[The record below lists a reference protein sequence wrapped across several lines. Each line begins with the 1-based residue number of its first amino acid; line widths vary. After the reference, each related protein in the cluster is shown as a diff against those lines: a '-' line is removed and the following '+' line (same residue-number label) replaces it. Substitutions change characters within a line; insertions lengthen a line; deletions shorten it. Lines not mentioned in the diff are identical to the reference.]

1 MNKTSIALALL
12 VPVAFFAGQFQSS
25 RTPVAPV
32 YAPEV
37 SYGAG
42 QSSSAAPGAVSNAKK
57 SVINTAPTGTIHAV
71 KEGQLIMDAVKAA
84 VPGDVIQVWPGQYS
98 ETVYI
103 DKDNIR
109 LSGVIVAGKR
119 PVLHGGEH
127 LNDAI
132 LYSGNN
138 IVIENFL
145 ITKYK
150 GNGIMGQAGNNFEIR
165 NNIIED
171 TGVYGIFP
179 QLGENGIVEHN
190 VVSGIEDAAI
200 YIGMSDHIHVANNE
214 VFDSVA
220 GIEIEN
226 SRHAVVE
233 NNFVHN
239 NTGGIL
245 AFVTPGLPIKDTVDV
260 IIRNNWVSNNNTK
273 NFGAPGS
280 TVAGIP
286 AGTGMLI
293 MAADKVVIEDNL
305 ILGNKTAG
313 IIITDHQNAPNTTLD
328 PESDPTPDQVMIL
341 NNLMYNNGYDTVPE
355 AKMVMATELKQGNPD
370 IVRVGNA
377 NNSCINN
384 PQQYVTAG
392 VGDWP
397 ACNFSNTDSIVTY
410 LLDTP
415 AAPRTVAADEKGK
428 YAYLGIC
435 TGCHAYT
442 GRLIGPPV
450 QVIQSL
456 YMDDPQGLADYIAN
470 PVKKREDFP
479 PMPKQDYLDAETR
492 LAVAKYLLSVQK

>member
-1 MNKTSIALALL
+1 MNKSTLTLIAL
-12 VPVAFFAGQFQSS
+12 VPLAYFAGYYLTS
-25 RTPVAPV
+25 TATVAPV
-32 YAPEV
+32 YTAEV
-37 SYGAG
+37 SYSG
-42 QSSSAAPGAVSNAKK
+42 STSASGNGKK
-57 SVINTAPTGTIHAV
+57 SVLNSMPTGTVHAV
-71 KEGQLIMDAVKAA
+71 KDGQLIMDAVKAA
-84 VPGDVIQVWPGQYS
+84 QPGDVIQVWPGNYT

-109 LSGVIVAGKR
+109 LSGVIVEGKR
-119 PVLHGGEH
+119 PRLFGDGH

-200 YIGMSDHIHVANNE
+200 YVGMSDHIHVANNE

-226 SRHAVVE
+226 SRHAIVE

-260 IIRNNWVSNNNTK
+260 IIRNNWISNNNTK
-273 NFGAPGS
+273 NFGAEGS
-280 TVAGIP
+280 MVAGIP
-286 AGTGMLI
+286 AGTGILI
-293 MAADKVVIEDNL
+293 MAADKVIIEDNL

-328 PESDPTPDQVMIL
+328 PESDPTPDQIMIL
-341 NNLMYNNGYDTVPE
+341 NNLMYNNGYDTITE
-355 AKMVMATELKQGNPD
+355 AKVLLTTELKQGNPD
-370 IVRVGNA
+370 ILRVGGS

-384 PQQYVTAG
+384 PQQYISAG

-397 ACNFSNTDSIVTY
+397 ACGFSNTDTIVNY
-410 LLDTP
+410 LLDEP
-415 AAPRTVAADEKGK
+415 AAPRSVAVEDKGK

-456 YMDDPQGLADYIAN
+456 YMDDPKALADYIAN
-470 PVKKREDFP
+470 PIKKREDYP
-479 PMPKQDYLDAETR
+479 AMPKQDYLDAETR
-492 LAVAKYLLSVQK
+492 KAVAEYMLSVKN

>member
-1 MNKTSIALALL
+1 MKKTTIALALL
-12 VPVAFFAGQFQSS
+12 VPVAFFAGKFLSAKA
-25 RTPVAPV
+25 PVAPT

-37 SYGAG
+37 SYNAGGATTSG
-42 QSSSAAPGAVSNAKK
+42 NVKK
-57 SVINTAPTGTIHAV
+57 SVINAAPTGKVHQV
-71 KEGQLIMDAVKAA
+71 KDGQLIMDAVKAA
-84 VPGDVIQVWPGQYS
+84 NPGDVIEVWPGTYT

-103 DKDNIR
+103 DKNNIR
-109 LSGVIVAGKR
+109 LSGVIVEGKR
-119 PVLHGGEH
+119 PKLFGDGH

-138 IVIENFL
+138 IVVENFL

-200 YIGMSDHIHVANNE
+200 YVGMSDYIHVANNE

-233 NNFVHN
+233 NNFVHH

-260 IIRNNWVSNNNTK
+260 IIRNNWISDNNTK

-280 TVAGIP
+280 MVAGIP
-286 AGTGMLI
+286 AGTGILI
-293 MAADKVVIEDNL
+293 MAADKVIVEDNL
-305 ILGNKTAG
+305 ILNNKTAG

-328 PESDPTPDQVMIL
+328 PGSDPTPDEIMIL
-341 NNLMYNNGYDTVPE
+341 NNMMYNNGYDTIAE
-355 AKMVMATELKQGNPD
+355 AKVLLSTELKQGNPD
-370 IVRVGNA
+370 IVRVGNT

-384 PQQYVTAG
+384 AQQYVTVG
-392 VGDWP
+392 VSSWP
-397 ACNFSNTDSIVTY
+397 ACSFSNTDSVVSY

-415 AAPRTVAADEKGK
+415 AAPRSVAAADKGK

-456 YMDDPQGLADYIAN
+456 YMDDPQALADYIAN
-470 PVKKREDFP
+470 PVKKREDYP
-479 PMPKQDYLDAETR
+479 HMPKQDYLDAETR
-492 LAVAKYLLSVQK
+492 LAVAKYLLEAKN

>member
-1 MNKTSIALALL
+1 MKKSTLTLVAL
-12 VPVAFFAGQFQSS
+12 VPLAFFAGYYLTS
-25 RTPVAPV
+25 TATVAPV
-32 YAPEV
+32 YTAEV
-37 SYGAG
+37 SYSGGTAG
-42 QSSSAAPGAVSNAKK
+42 SGNAKK
-57 SVINTAPTGTIHAV
+57 SVLNSMATGTVHAV

-84 VPGDVIQVWPGQYS
+84 QPGDVIQVWPGDYT

-109 LSGVIVAGKR
+109 LSGVIVEGKR
-119 PVLHGGEH
+119 PRLFGDGH

-226 SRHAVVE
+226 SRHAIVE

-260 IIRNNWVSNNNTK
+260 IIRNNWISNNNTK
-273 NFGAPGS
+273 NFGAEGS
-280 TVAGIP
+280 MVAGIP
-286 AGTGMLI
+286 AGTGVLI
-293 MAADKVVIEDNL
+293 MAADKVIIEDNL

-328 PESDPTPDQVMIL
+328 PESDPTPDEIMIL
-341 NNLMYNNGYDTVPE
+341 NNMMYNNGYDTITE
-355 AKMVMATELKQGNPD
+355 AKVLLTTELKQGNPD
-370 IVRVGNA
+370 ILRVGA
-377 NNSCINN
+377 TNNSCINN
-384 PQQYVTAG
+384 PQQYISAG
-392 VGDWP
+392 VSDWP
-397 ACNFSNTDSIVTY
+397 ACAFSNTDTIVTY
-410 LLDTP
+410 LLDEP
-415 AAPRTVAADEKGK
+415 AAPRSVDVKDKGK

-456 YMDDPQGLADYIAN
+456 YMDDPKALAAYIAN
-470 PVKKREDFP
+470 PIKKREDYP
-479 PMPKQDYLDAETR
+479 AMPKQDYLDEETR
-492 LAVAKYLLSVQK
+492 QAVALYMLSVKN

>member
-1 MNKTSIALALL
+1 MKKSTLALAVL
-12 VPVAFFAGQFQSS
+12 VPVAFFAGSYL
-25 RTPVAPV
+25 TGKGPVAPV
-32 YAPEV
+32 YTPEV
-37 SYGAG
+37 SYSGGA
-42 QSSSAAPGAVSNAKK
+42 AVSGNTKK
-57 SVINTAPTGTIHAV
+57 SVLNAMPTGSVHQV
-71 KEGQLIMDAVKAA
+71 KDGQLIMDAVKAA
-84 VPGDVIQVWPGQYS
+84 KPGDVIQVWPGNYT

-109 LSGVIVAGKR
+109 LSGVIIDGKR
-119 PVLHGGEH
+119 PVLFGDGH

-150 GNGIMGQAGNNFEIR
+150 GNAIMGQAGNNFEIR

-179 QLGENGIVEHN
+179 QLGDNGIVEHN
-190 VVSGIEDAAI
+190 IISGIEDAAI

-226 SRHAVVE
+226 SRHAIVE

-260 IIRNNWVSNNNTK
+260 IIRNNWISNNNTK
-273 NFGAPGS
+273 NFGAEGS
-280 TVAGIP
+280 MVAGIP
-286 AGTGMLI
+286 AGTGVLI
-293 MAADKVVIEDNL
+293 MAADKVIIEDNL

-328 PESDPTPDQVMIL
+328 PESDPSPDQVMIL
-341 NNLMYNNGYDTVPE
+341 NNLMYNNGYETITE
-355 AKMVMATELKQGNPD
+355 AKVLLTTELKQGNPD
-370 IVRVGNA
+370 ILRVGSSKD
-377 NNSCINN
+377 SCINN
-384 PQQYVTAG
+384 PQQYITAG
-392 VGDWP
+392 VADWP
-397 ACNFSNTDSIVTY
+397 ACSFSNTDSIVNY
-410 LLDTP
+410 LLDVP
-415 AAPRTVAADEKGK
+415 AAPRSVAVEDKGK

-456 YMDDPQGLADYIAN
+456 YMDDPQALADYIAN
-470 PVKKREDFP
+470 PIKKREDYP
-479 PMPKQDYLDAETR
+479 AMPKQDYLDEETR
-492 LAVAKYLLSVQK
+492 QAVALYMLSVKN

>member
-1 MNKTSIALALL
+1 MNRSTLALAVLI
-12 VPVAFFAGQFQSS
+12 PAAFFAGYHLTGGSPS
-25 RTPVAPV
+25 APAYTP
-32 YAPEV
+32 EI
-37 SYGAG
+37 SYGTG
-42 QSSSAAPGAVSNAKK
+42 AATANSKK
-57 SVINTAPTGTIHAV
+57 TVINAMPTGAIHQV
-71 KEGQLIMDAVKAA
+71 KDGQLIMDAVKAA
-84 VPGDVIQVWPGQYS
+84 QPGDVIQVWPGDYT

-109 LSGVIVAGKR
+109 LSGVIVEGKR
-119 PVLHGGEH
+119 PRLFGDGH
-127 LNDAI
+127 LNDAV

-179 QLGENGIVEHN
+179 QLGDNGIVEHN
-190 VVSGIEDAAI
+190 VISGIEDAAI

-226 SRHAVVE
+226 SRHAIVE

-260 IIRNNWVSNNNTK
+260 IIRNNWISNNNTK

-280 TVAGIP
+280 TVSGIP
-286 AGTGMLI
+286 SGTGILI

-305 ILGNKTAG
+305 IIGNKTAG

-328 PESDPTPDQVMIL
+328 PESDPTPDEVMIL
-341 NNLMYNNGYDTVPE
+341 TNLMYNNGYDTITE
-355 AKMVMATELKQGNPD
+355 AKVLLTTELKQGNPD
-370 IVRVGNA
+370 ILRVGAA
-377 NNSCINN
+377 NNSCISNA
-384 PQQYVTAG
+384 QQYITVG
-392 VGDWP
+392 VSDWP
-397 ACNFSNTDSIVTY
+397 ACGFSNTDTIVNY
-410 LLDTP
+410 LLETP
-415 AAPRTVAADEKGK
+415 AAPRSVDVKDKGK

-435 TGCHAYT
+435 AGCHAYT

-456 YMDDPQGLADYIAN
+456 YMDDPQALAAYIAN
-470 PVKKREDFP
+470 PVKKREDYP
-479 PMPKQDYLDAETR
+479 AMPKQDYLDEETR
-492 LAVAKYLLSVQK
+492 KAVAEYMLQVKN

>member
-1 MNKTSIALALL
+1 MKKTTVALALL
-12 VPVAFFAGQFQSS
+12 VPVAFIAGSYLSGSGQS
-25 RTPVAPV
+25 APA
-32 YAPEV
+32 YQPDV
-37 SYGAG
+37 SYGASG
-42 QSSSAAPGAVSNAKK
+42 DAGSTANQKK
-57 SVINTAPTGTIHAV
+57 SVINTMAPGAV
-71 KEGQLIMDAVKAA
+71 HQVKPGQLIMDAVQAA
-84 VPGDVIQVWPGQYS
+84 NPGDMIQVWPGDYN

-109 LSGVIVAGKR
+109 LSGVIVEGKR
-119 PVLHGGEH
+119 PRLFGDGH

-138 IVIENFL
+138 IVVENFL

-179 QLGENGIVEHN
+179 QLGDNGIVEHN

-226 SRHAVVE
+226 SRHAIVE

-260 IIRNNWVSNNNTK
+260 IIRNNWISNNNTK

-280 TVAGIP
+280 TVSGIP
-286 AGTGMLI
+286 AGTGILI

-305 ILGNKTAG
+305 IIGNITAG
-313 IIITDHQNAPNTTLD
+313 IIVTDHQNAPNTTLD
-328 PESDPTPDQVMIL
+328 PESDPYPDEVMIL
-341 NNLMYNNGYDTVPE
+341 NNLMYNNGYDTIPE
-355 AKMVMATELKQGNPD
+355 AKVLMATELKQGNPD
-370 IVRVGNA
+370 IVRVGDSNK
-377 NNSCINN
+377 SCINN
-384 PQQYVTAG
+384 PQQYITVG
-392 VGDWP
+392 VAKWP
-397 ACNFSNTDSIVTY
+397 SCSFTNTDNVVSY

-415 AAPRTVAADEKGK
+415 AAPRSVDAKDKGK

-456 YMDDPQGLADYIAN
+456 YMDDPQGLANFIAN

-479 PMPKQDYLDAETR
+479 AMPKQDYLDAETR
-492 LAVAKYLLSVQK
+492 LAVAEYMLSVTK

>member
-1 MNKTSIALALL
+1 MNKSTLSLIVL
-12 VPVAFFAGQFQSS
+12 VPLAFFAGYYLTSGG
-25 RTPVAPV
+25 PVAPV
-32 YAPEV
+32 YTAEV
-37 SYGAG
+37 SYSGGDASG
-42 QSSSAAPGAVSNAKK
+42 SNLKK
-57 SVINTAPTGTIHAV
+57 SVINSMPTGTVHPV
-71 KEGQLIMDAVKAA
+71 KNGQLIMDAVKAA
-84 VPGDVIQVWPGQYS
+84 QPGDVIQVWPGDYA

-109 LSGVIVAGKR
+109 LTGVILDGKR
-119 PVLHGGEH
+119 PRLVGGGH

-200 YIGMSDHIHVANNE
+200 YVGMSDHIHVANNE

-226 SRHAVVE
+226 SRHAIVE
-233 NNFVHN
+233 NNFVHH

-260 IIRNNWVSNNNTK
+260 IIRNNWISNNNTK
-273 NFGAPGS
+273 NFGAEGS
-280 TVAGIP
+280 MVAGIP
-286 AGTGMLI
+286 AGTGVLI
-293 MAADKVVIEDNL
+293 MAADKVIIEDNL
-305 ILGNKTAG
+305 IIGNKTAG

-341 NNLMYNNGYDTVPE
+341 NNLMYNNGYDTITE
-355 AKMVMATELKQGNPD
+355 AKVLLTTELKQGNPD
-370 IVRVGNA
+370 ILRVGNT
-377 NNSCINN
+377 NDSCINN
-384 PQQYVTAG
+384 PQQYISAG
-392 VGDWP
+392 V
-397 ACNFSNTDSIVTY
+397 SNTDSIVSY
-410 LLDTP
+410 LLDQP
-415 AAPRTVAADEKGK
+415 AAPRTVDVKDKGK

-456 YMDDPQGLADYIAN
+456 YMDDPQALAAYIAN
-470 PVKKREDFP
+470 PVKKRDDYP
-479 PMPKQDYLDAETR
+479 AMPKQDYLDEETR
-492 LAVAKYLLSVQK
+492 QAVALYMLSVKN